1 MAIYFGDEL
10 RSSNADFPI
19 IDISANTSR
28 GVVFVDQLSEFTIS
42 NVPISKLAIGMLV
55 VDRANGNIYV
65 YKNTSGWTNASS
77 DDANI
82 PTSLEAA
89 EQTDVFSLAGTP
101 SENWKIIGNTPVFSG
116 TIIANTGGG
125 SFGKYEDGDEINFNG
140 LTALEAIENALTSY
154 QDFVSSNIVFSTGA
168 YAADEDWSDAAET
181 TNASVEFTVFNQ
193 NRGSIVGTNNT
204 SAVNYGIKEV
214 RVDRIAID
222 GTTTEAARIFYNF
235 STNAYV
241 TSSGF
246 SGTAVASTTNSMN
259 FLNSRMASQVANAAT
274 TFSFTDPSVAIPDGS
289 GDDGNDDF
297 IKYKVTVIALTDAN
311 NGTGTPISQS
321 GVSLTADT
329 ENVNKGVIRVQ
340 GYDEPSVSFSY
351 TLDNTALSRLA
362 NDQTGTKRELGNL
375 RATITATITRN
386 EAEAIPSRIR
396 IQRKT
401 TDNSGAATSW
411 LDVLDTDDSAFSL
424 LPQSGDTGYVANM
437 TELANGVAYDHFT
450 FVDDDEIVANG
461 GGYNGM
467 VGNKIPSADPLQLT
481 YRVLYDDENAS
492 QVAIKTGEQAG
503 VNSVVNFALPAVIG
517 YNDTAAASISTDAG
531 AGAVISSI
539 LADQAKIAVT
549 ANSGGA
555 ATTTKWLG
563 DIVVRNTAGGSGE
576 IQPLEFFPN
585 AGESNSTPFPNVY
598 LQNADGAFAGANPL
612 EGTFVYFAIPRRQGS
627 DLQEIQIPVIKEG
640 GAEDITALFTDSSG
654 DAKFTTAE
662 VTNAYGAT
670 HEYYIFAN
678 AAPESFAGNFYTI
691 S

>member
-28 GVVFVDQLSEFTIS
+28 GVVFVDSLADFTIA
-42 NVPISKLAIGMLV
+42 NVPVSKLAIGMLV

-65 YKNTSGWTNASS
+65 YKNINGWANASA

-82 PTSLEAA
+82 PTSLEPA
-89 EQTDVFSLAGTP
+89 EETDVFSLALTP
-101 SENWKIIGNTPVFSG
+101 SGNWKIIGNTPVFSG

-125 SFGKYEDGDEINFNG
+125 TFGKYEDGDEINFNG

-154 QDFVSSNIVFSTGA
+154 QDFVASNIVFPTGS

-181 TNASVEFTVFNQ
+181 TNANVEFTVFNQ

-214 RVDRIAID
+214 KVDRIAIN

-235 STNAYV
+235 ATNAYV
-241 TSSGF
+241 ASGGF

-259 FLNSRMASQVANAAT
+259 FLNSRMASGVANAAT
-274 TFSFTDPSVAIPDGS
+274 TFSFTDSNVAIPDGS

-297 IKYKVTVIALTDAN
+297 LKYKVTVIALTDAD
-311 NGTGTPISQS
+311 NGAGTPVSQS
-321 GVSLTADT
+321 GVSLTANT
-329 ENVNKGVIRVQ
+329 GTVNKGLIRVQ
-340 GYDEPSVSFSY
+340 GYDEPSVSFAY
-351 TLDNTALSRLA
+351 TLDNTSNSRLA
-362 NDQTGTKRELGNL
+362 GTQTGTRRELGNL
-375 RATITATITRN
+375 RATVTVTITRN

-401 TDNSGAATSW
+401 VSNSGASTSYI
-411 LDVLDTDDSAFSL
+411 DVLDTDDAAFSL
-424 LPQSGDTGYVANM
+424 LPGVDDTGYVEGM

-450 FVDDDEIVANG
+450 FVDDSITVANG
-461 GGYNGM
+461 GGYTGM
-467 VGNKIPSADPLQLT
+467 TGNEIPSTDPIQLQ
-481 YRVLYDDENAS
+481 YKVLYDDENAS
-492 QVAIKTGEQAG
+492 QVAIKTGDQAG
-503 VNSVVNFALPAVIG
+503 GFSTVNFQLPAVIG

-531 AGAVISSI
+531 AGAVVSSI
-539 LADQAKIAVT
+539 LGDQAKIAVT
-549 ANSGGA
+549 ATSGGA

-563 DIVVRNTAGGSGE
+563 DITVLNLSGSAGE

-585 AGESNSTPFPNVY
+585 AGENNSTAFPNVY
-598 LQNADGAFAGANPL
+598 LQNSDGAFVGANPL
-612 EGTFVYFAIPRRQGS
+612 EGTFVYFAIPRRQGA
-627 DLQEIQIPVIKEG
+627 DLQEIQTPVIKEG
-640 GAEDITALFTDSSG
+640 GAEDITALFTDSAG

-670 HEYYIFAN
+670 HEYFIFAN

>member
-28 GVVFVDQLSEFTIS
+28 GVVFVDSLADFTIG
-42 NVPISKLAIGMLV
+42 NVPVSKLAIGMLV

-65 YKNTSGWTNASS
+65 YKNTGGWTNASV

-82 PTSLEAA
+82 PTSLEPA
-89 EQTDVFSLAGTP
+89 EQTDVFSLAGSTP
-101 SENWKIIGNTPVFSG
+101 SDNWKIIGNTPVFSG

-154 QDFVSSNIVFSTGA
+154 QDFVASNIVFSTGS
-168 YAADEDWSDAAET
+168 YAADEDWSDGSET
-181 TNASVEFTVFNQ
+181 TNADVEFTVFNQ

-204 SAVNYGIKEV
+204 AAVNYGIKEV
-214 RVDRIAID
+214 KVDRIAID

-235 STNAYV
+235 ATNAYV
-241 TSSGF
+241 DSGGF
-246 SGTAVASTTNSMN
+246 SGQSAAVNAMN
-259 FLNSRMASQVANAAT
+259 FLNSRMASGISNAAT
-274 TFSFTDPSVAIPDGS
+274 TFSFTDSNVAIPDGS

-297 IKYKVTVIALTDAN
+297 LKYKVTVIALTDAD
-311 NGTGTPISQS
+311 NGAGTPVSQS
-321 GVSLTADT
+321 GVSLTADDGS
-329 ENVNKGVIRVQ
+329 VNKGLIRVQ
-340 GYDEPSVSFSY
+340 GYDEPSVSFAY
-351 TLDNTALSRLA
+351 TLDNTANSRLA
-362 NDQTGTKRELGNL
+362 GTQTGTKRELGNL
-375 RATITATITRN
+375 RATVTVTITRN

-396 IQRKT
+396 IQRRTKN
-401 TDNSGAATSW
+401 NSGAYTSYI
-411 LDVLDTDDSAFSL
+411 DVLDTDDAAFSL
-424 LPQSGDTGYVANM
+424 LPEDGDTGYVEGM

-450 FVDDDEIVANG
+450 FVDDSITVGNG

-467 VGNKIPSADPLQLT
+467 TGNKIPSTDPLQLQ
-481 YRVLYDDENAS
+481 YKVLYDDENAS
-492 QVAIKTGEQAG
+492 QVAIKTGDQAG
-503 VNSVVNFALPAVIG
+503 GSSTVNFQLPAVIG
-517 YNDTAAASISTDAG
+517 YNDTAAAGISTDVG

-549 ANSGGA
+549 ASAGGA

-563 DIVVRNTAGGSGE
+563 DITVLNVSGSAGE

-585 AGESNSTPFPNVY
+585 ASETNSIAFPNVY
-598 LQNADGAFAGANPL
+598 LQNADGAFAGSNPL
-612 EGTFVYFAIPRRQGS
+612 EGTFVYFAIPRRQGA

-640 GAEDITALFTDSSG
+640 GAEDITALFTDSTG